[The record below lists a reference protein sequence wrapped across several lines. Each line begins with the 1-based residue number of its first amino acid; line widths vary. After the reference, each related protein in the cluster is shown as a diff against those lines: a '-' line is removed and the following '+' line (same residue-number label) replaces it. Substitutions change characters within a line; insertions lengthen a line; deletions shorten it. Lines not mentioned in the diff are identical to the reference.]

1 MMIKD
6 IIALIDADSRPCA
19 DFAAS
24 LASAYEAHLTLAAA
38 VVDRTYSAGFSEA
51 AVVYASSTLDKER
64 AAASHLLD
72 ELATE
77 IRQRD
82 LKVEEEAVEGGFG
95 AIPERLGALLRLYD
109 LTVLPQPDPD
119 VRSDRWLFL
128 ETALFGSGRPLL
140 IVPYIQQTPFRVDR
154 VLVAWDGGVQA
165 ARALA
170 DSLPLLYRAARI
182 DLVTVGASVSD
193 LAAAARHLERHG
205 LAATHQNLSGGTD
218 VANMLLSYAS
228 DSRSDLLVMGG
239 YGHRRV
245 RELVFG
251 GATRDILRSMTLP
264 VFMSH

>member
-1 MMIKD
+1 MFRD
-6 IIALIDADSRPCA
+6 IIALIDANSRACA

-24 LASAYEAHLTLAAA
+24 LASAFGAHLTLAAA

-51 AVVYASSTLDKER
+51 AVVYAASTLDKER

-77 IRQRD
+77 IRKRD
-82 LKVEEEAVEGGFG
+82 LKVEEEAVEGGLG
-95 AIPERLGALLRLYD
+95 ALPERLGALLRLFD

-119 VRSDRWLFL
+119 VRSDRWLFI

-140 IVPYIQQTPFRVDR
+140 IVPYIYQTPFRVDR

-170 DSLPLLYRAARI
+170 DALPLLRRATRI
-182 DLVTVGASVSD
+182 DLVTVGASVGDSS
-193 LAAAARHLERHG
+193 AATRHLDRHG
-205 LAATHQNLSGGTD
+205 LAATHRSLSGGTD
-218 VANMLLSYAS
+218 VANMLLSYAA
-228 DSRSDLLVMGG
+228 DLGSDLLVMGG

-251 GATRDILRSMTLP
+251 GATRDVLKSMTIP